1 MTDDAAINLEETVTD
16 QSRASPRTRVSLSAC
31 VIARDEAE
39 RLPAC
44 LASVEFCDEIVVVD
58 GGSTDTTVRVAEA
71 AGALVVHQPWL
82 GFAAQRNVG
91 LDHAK
96 GEWVL
101 EIDADERVSPALRA
115 EIEAFLAAPPV
126 GVELG
131 GLPRSEVFL
140 GHALE
145 RSAKYPMYS
154 HRLLLRAAYRHDE
167 LRTVHEGLIPHGPV
181 HPFEGDLL
189 HLLAVSWRE
198 ALTDAWRYARLEA
211 GQLDTEPSLGG
222 FMKGAL
228 LRPAIKLGY
237 RLTVDGGW
245 RDGWRGVSRIA
256 IECAIDSTVWIRHV
270 LGFRGRER
278 GRSGAPAGGH
288 YGARKLPRG
297 SAHVVAVA
305 VGPAA
310 TASATRWLTGIQTDG
325 ADVALISD
333 SPGALAS
340 QQTRLRRLP
349 RSSPLALIHA
359 LDAEE
364 QLRTIDAVVPF
375 GWRASALMRLVPGPL
390 RGALGQVSERDRD
403 TVVSRSLAARN
414 SPTG

>member
-1 MTDDAAINLEETVTD
+1 
-16 QSRASPRTRVSLSAC
+16 LSAC
-31 VIARDEAE
+31 IIARDEAE
-39 RLPAC
+39 RLPGC
-44 LASVEFCDEIVVVD
+44 LESVAFCDEIVVVD
-58 GGSTDTTVRVAEA
+58 SSSEDKTAQLAEA
-71 AGALVVHQPWL
+71 AGARVIHQPWL
-82 GFAAQRNVG
+82 GFAAQRNVA
-91 LDHAK
+91 LEHAK
-96 GEWVL
+96 GRWVL
-101 EIDADERVSPALRA
+101 EIDADERVSPALRS
-115 EIEAFLAAPPV
+115 EIEAFLKAPPA

-131 GLPRSEVFL
+131 GLPRREVFL
-140 GHALE
+140 GRALGP
-145 RSAKYPMYS
+145 SAKYPMYS
-154 HRLLLRAAYRHDE
+154 HRLLRREAYRHDE

-181 HPFEGDLL
+181 HPFEGDLM

-211 GQLDTEPSLGG
+211 GQLDEDPSLAG
-222 FMKGAL
+222 FLKGAF
-228 LRPAIKLGY
+228 LRPTIKFGY

-245 RDGWRGVSRIA
+245 RDGWRGMSRIA

-305 VGPAA
+305 AGTAA
-310 TASATRWLTGIQTDG
+310 TASAATWLTGIQADG

-333 SPGALAS
+333 SPGVLTGS
-340 QQTRLRRLP
+340 QIRLRRLP
-349 RSSPLALIHA
+349 ARGPLALIHA

-375 GWRASALMRLVPGPL
+375 GRRASTLMRLVPGPL
-390 RGALGQVSERDRD
+390 RGALGRLSERDLD
-403 TVVSRSLAARN
+403 TVISRSLSARGVQ
-414 SPTG
+414 TA

>member
-1 MTDDAAINLEETVTD
+1 MTGGAVVNAGEMVTAE
-16 QSRASPRTRVSLSAC
+16 SRASPQMRVSLSAC

-58 GGSTDTTVRVAEA
+58 GGSTDATVRVAEA
-71 AGALVVHQPWL
+71 AGARVVHQPWL

-91 LDHAK
+91 LDHAR

-101 EIDADERVSPALRA
+101 EIDADERVSLALRG
-115 EIEAFLAAPPV
+115 EIEAFLAAPPA

-131 GLPRSEVFL
+131 GLPRREVFL
-140 GHALE
+140 GRALGP
-145 RSAKYPMYS
+145 SAKYPMYS
-154 HRLLLRAAYRHDE
+154 HRLLRREAYRHDE
-167 LRTVHEGLIPHGPV
+167 LRTVHEGLVPHGPV
-181 HPFEGDLL
+181 HPFEGDLM

-198 ALTDAWRYARLEA
+198 ALTDAWCYARLET
-211 GQLDTEPSLGG
+211 GQLDEDPSLAG
-222 FMKGAL
+222 FLKGAF
-228 LRPAIKLGY
+228 LRPTIKFGY

-245 RDGWRGVSRIA
+245 RDGWRGTSRIA

-305 VGPAA
+305 AGTAA
-310 TASATRWLTGIQTDG
+310 TASAARWLTGIQADG

-333 SPGALAS
+333 SPGALAGS
-340 QQTRLRRLP
+340 QVRLRRLP
-349 RSSPLALIHA
+349 TRSPLALIHA

-364 QLRTIDAVVPF
+364 QLRTIDVVVPF
-375 GWRASALMRLVPGPL
+375 GRRASTLMRLVPGPL
-390 RGALGQVSERDRD
+390 RGALGRLSERDLD
-403 TVVSRSLAARN
+403 TVISRSLAARD
-414 SPTG
+414 SQTV